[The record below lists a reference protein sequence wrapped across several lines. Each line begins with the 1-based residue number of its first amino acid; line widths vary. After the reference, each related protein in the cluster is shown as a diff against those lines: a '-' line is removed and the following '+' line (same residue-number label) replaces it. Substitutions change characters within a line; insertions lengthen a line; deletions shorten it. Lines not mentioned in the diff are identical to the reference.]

1 MEMNVINEKVNEIT
15 QLVKSKDSRYK
26 SKSSE
31 LIVFLQDLEKKKQ
44 SAETQLITIL
54 LNFILENYSLTSL
67 NFELISKETLSA
79 IEKLLKKLY
88 ESVLPNAYDNFD
100 LIKTGKEK
108 LNPLLLEACK
118 SIYKQKQINFI
129 RQFYQKIYYKNLKE
143 FFPQNDVDKI
153 IAEEG
158 WIKEKEYVIPT
169 EKSKPAEFNA
179 GKEIDDI
186 KYINDMNVQFN
197 KLIKEHAHLVN
208 FQNAKPTK

>member
-31 LIVFLQDLEKKKQ
+31 LIAFLQDLEKKKQ